1 MISVSD
7 DVYEKLV
14 RIEGKRGFSEV
25 IRDLLRRREV
35 LTIAFWARNE
45 EETEKWMQSLI
56 QA

>member
-14 RIEGKRGFSEV
+14 RIEGKRSFSEV